1 VAAALSTANA
11 NFFAASTANAA
22 AQSTAAFAG
31 LSTANANAAAQS
43 TAASTALSTANANLF
58 AASTANAVA
67 QSTAA
72 AAAAS
77 AQSTAVA
84 QSTAAASALST
95 ANAVAAAPLV
105 LQGRS
110 EYADTFTGGS
120 LNDTLQ
126 GWHGTGA
133 SSFIDSLTGGA
144 GNDFFVIASGFTS
157 ESSAGIAGYSGAYA
171 LITDYG
177 NGSDIISVGGFTGGA
192 IFSVSGQGTSSA
204 LISYGI
210 SVIAQIN
217 YAPAYTAGTSGVI
230 LG

>member
-1 VAAALSTANA
+1 MEKRRSMLDFRTSRMSRRLELDTSLTEHQPVRKSAVRQSQIAITSTALSTANA
-11 NFFAASTANAA
+11 T
-22 AQSTAAFAG
+22 
-31 LSTANANAAAQS
+31 AAAQS
-43 TAASTALSTANANLF
+43 TAAST
-58 AASTANAVA
+58 
-67 QSTAA
+67 
-72 AAAAS
+72 
-77 AQSTAVA
+77 
-84 QSTAAASALST
+84 ALST

-157 ESSAGIAGYSGAYA
+157 ESSAGIVGYSGAYA